1 MSDITVDYVTCS
13 MQIVVIV
20 SAVYVLR
27 LIIPRRDIVSHAF
40 VLSFGTLLI
49 SSLTIVA
56 LLGDSAYV
64 GRTSRALAT
73 AVYDVFR
80 SLRPAEQRHDLS
92 IDQSVVDDSEQTGLA
107 LNLLFGSIAE
117 HLPMSIT
124 ANHSMVTASVM
135 RTVWWSLVVCIAVA
149 VARLGLGLLW
159 WSRLSRRSPTVRS
172 ERLQKLV
179 ARLKPKMRFSS
190 STYTR

>member
-49 SSLTIVA
+49 SLLTIVA

-117 HLPMSIT
+117 HLPTSIT
-124 ANHSMVTASVM
+124 AKPLDGDSQRHAN
-135 RTVWWSLVVCIAVA
+135 RVV
-149 VARLGLGLLW
+149 VAR
-159 WSRLSRRSPTVRS
+159 RLYCRGGRPAGVRAA
-172 ERLQKLV
+172 LV
-179 ARLKPKMRFSS
+179 EPVE
-190 STYTR
+190 